1 MLHPVSR
8 ALTSDRSRC
17 PDRSRKAR
25 DLGCRPVPAQQPG
38 RSQPTGGSPDSA
50 FTLKGSEVDYLAL
63 GTVRNTFTATA
74 TITADGSTQLTGHG
88 TFRGG
93 TGAYRGATGTYAF
106 HASIAAGS
114 SVLEG
119 GSTGTLAY

>member
-1 MLHPVSR
+1 MPRYVVERTFPAGLC
-8 ALTSDRSRC
+8 TSTAQSGPQSLVDRITI
-17 PDRSRKAR
+17 
-25 DLGCRPVPAQQPG
+25 
-38 RSQPTGGSPDSA
+38 TGGSPDSA
-50 FTLKGSEVDYLAL
+50 FTLNGSEVDYLA
-63 GTVRNTFTATA
+63 RNGAEHLYRHR

-88 TFRGG
+88 TFRSG

-119 GSTGTLAY
+119 GSTGTPAY